1 MQIVDVSVPI
11 HAGMH
16 VYDRNPG
23 VRIERVLSMDEGEA
37 ANVSRIEFGAHTG
50 THVDAPLH
58 FLPDGAGAEQIPLEP
73 LIGDAVV
80 VDATSLGADIDADA
94 LATLA
99 LPPEGT
105 ERVLFKTPNSRM
117 WEETAFRR
125 GFIRFLGSGA
135 QVLVDRGV
143 RLVGIDYL
151 SIGDGDAHRILL
163 GAGIVP
169 LEGLDLRAVE
179 PGAWRLCCLPLRVV
193 GSDGAPARAVLMR
206 P

>member
-1 MQIVDVSVPI
+1 
-11 HAGMH
+11 
-16 VYDRNPG
+16 
-23 VRIERVLSMDEGEA
+23 MDEGEPS
-37 ANVSRIEFGAHTG
+37 NVSRIELGAHTG
-50 THVDAPLH
+50 THVDAALH

-73 LIGDAVV
+73 LIGEAVV
-80 VDATSLGADIDADA
+80 VDATSLDADIDAAA
-94 LATLA
+94 LLTLA

-117 WEETAFRR
+117 WDEPAFRR